1 MLIDGGPQDTMET
14 EEREGKAG
22 FLSSSN
28 DILGSKDKNKGVT
41 RQIKHICDE
50 TSMIFKS
57 SLKKIQNV
65 PETAGSVM

>member
-28 DILGSKDKNKGVT
+28 DILDSKDKNKGVNQT
-41 RQIKHICDE
+41 DKTHLR
-50 TSMIFKS
+50 
-57 SLKKIQNV
+57 
-65 PETAGSVM
+65 